1 MKHLYKY
8 VLALLPLFAV
18 NANAQ
23 EPTTPAQKFY
33 ICEGYDDEDYNLEK
47 HGEMIFSP
55 DGTTLTIDKDVYNIA
70 DIDSITF
77 SKPKF
82 PSVDV
87 HWEGETATV
96 TVDPSITGVTYT
108 IKGGHVTIITP
119 KVYDKELLYVLSG
132 TSDNGS
138 IYIRS
143 DYKMRVNL
151 NGVSLTNPDSAA
163 ANFACGKRV
172 EVKLM
177 KETVNYFADGKAA
190 SEDHH
195 KAAFYCKGHLE
206 IKGHGTL
213 NVKGMTKHALAAKE
227 YLEIKRSTGTINIL
241 GAVSDGIHCGK
252 GGNAKVEQDYDPEDN
267 YFIMNGS
274 DTTYINISNCG
285 GDCIDSDDYGSMMI
299 NGGVITMNISQ
310 IDGNG
315 LKCDSIIYMDGG
327 KIVANITGQVS
338 NGVRSAY
345 DMYLR
350 GGTIECNITG
360 NGSKGIRGRRLT
372 AAAYTV
378 LRGGNIHFEGTN
390 VKMTVA
396 GGTYTTDSSNCQG
409 IRAEYYLYQTGGDI
423 DITVT
428 NSEASAIYAK
438 SDKWDGVSG
447 TRTIH

>member
-1 MKHLYKY
+1 MKKVFFINLLLLY
-8 VLALLPLFAV
+8 VFAMQ
-18 NANAQ
+18 AQ
-23 EPTTPAQKFY
+23 EQIRVWK
-33 ICEGYDDEDYNLEK
+33 EGNSK
-47 HGEMIFSP
+47 RFSTSGIEFSE
-55 DGTTLTIDKDVYNIA
+55 DGTSFSVA
-70 DIDSITF
+70 DSTYDCATIDSIT
-77 SKPKF
+77 
-82 PSVDV
+82 VV
-87 HWEGETATV
+87 HTV
-96 TVDPSITGVTYT
+96 TVTFAGDTAYVDLGHAANVTT
-108 IKGGHVTIITP
+108 TVEGAH
-119 KVYDKELLYVLSG
+119 
-132 TSDNGS
+132 
-138 IYIRS
+138 
-143 DYKMRVNL
+143 VNL
-151 NGVSLTNPDSAA
+151 LSTNTKSELEFVLQGESTHGSLTYDGPLKCKFYLNGLNLTSNKGAA
-163 ANFACGKRV
+163 IDIKCGKRV
-172 EVKLM
+172 DLILK
-177 KETVNYFADGKAA
+177 DGTENVLVDAA
-190 SEDHH
+190 GGEQ

-285 GDCIDSDDYGSMMI
+285 GDCIDSDDYGSMKI